1 SHSKRKWLGLFAFAL
16 ATALQLRGGH
26 PQVTYYFLYLLLFWW
41 LFDTWNRYKKD
52 ELKEW
57 AQRTGLMIAG
67 GLLAILSALEGYL
80 ALYQY
85 SHYSTR
91 AGSALAAS
99 GGGLSMEYAFKWSQ
113 GFSELLTLII
123 PKLFGGASGMAYWGP
138 KPFTSGPHYLGAIT
152 FVLALIGII
161 RYKKKI
167 KWLFLGAGVLTML
180 FSLGFHF
187 KLLNAVMF
195 HYVPYFA
202 KFRTPEMWLMVSVF
216 CFSVLAVFGIRAL
229 LTLAMDHSNN
239 LKLLYWPLG

>member
-1 SHSKRKWLGLFAFAL
+1 LFGAYLLFVLMKFRPLTAAIGSIFISFTTYLPIIVEAGHYNKFVGFAFIPWLFAGYYMLSHSKRKWLGLFAFAL

-123 PKLFGGASGMAYWGP
+123 PKLFGGASGMAYW
-138 KPFTSGPHYLGAIT
+138 
-152 FVLALIGII
+152 
-161 RYKKKI
+161 
-167 KWLFLGAGVLTML
+167 
-180 FSLGFHF
+180 
-187 KLLNAVMF
+187 
-195 HYVPYFA
+195 
-202 KFRTPEMWLMVSVF
+202 
-216 CFSVLAVFGIRAL
+216 
-229 LTLAMDHSNN
+229 
-239 LKLLYWPLG
+239 